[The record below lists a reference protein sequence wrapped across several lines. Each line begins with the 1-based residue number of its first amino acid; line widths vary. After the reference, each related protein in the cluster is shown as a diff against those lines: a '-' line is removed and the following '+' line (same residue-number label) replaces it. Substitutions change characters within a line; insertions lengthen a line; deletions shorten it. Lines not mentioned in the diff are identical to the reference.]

1 MNIDL
6 LWFDDCPNHHAAEVL
21 VREILKDFG
30 VDAPINKIK
39 VPDLETGEKT
49 RFPGSPT
56 IRINGIDVDPTY
68 EDTGDYTPRC
78 RVYLTSEGFKGLP
91 EKAWV
96 ENAVRKASAPTR
108 NTSLSGQTG
117 IFGISTVPSAT

>member
-1 MNIDL
+1 MKIDL
-6 LWFDDCPNHHAAEVL
+6 LWFDDCPNHHAAEELVL
-21 VREILKDFG
+21 ETLKDFG
-30 VDAPINKIK
+30 VDAPVNKIK

-56 IRINGIDVDPTY
+56 IRINGTDVDPTY

-78 RVYLTSEGFKGLP
+78 RVYLTSEGFKGVP

-96 ENAVRKASAPTR
+96 ADAVGAALQDQVEMG
-108 NTSLSGQTG
+108 TSGG
-117 IFGISTVPSAT
+117 GP

>member
-1 MNIDL
+1 MKIDL

-30 VDAPINKIK
+30 VDAPVNKIK

-56 IRINGIDVDPTY
+56 VRINGVDIDPTY

-78 RVYLTSEGFKGLP
+78 RIYLTSEGFKGLP

-96 ENAVRKASAPTR
+96 ENAVRAA
-108 NTSLSGQTG
+108 L
-117 IFGISTVPSAT
+117 AE